1 MVHFSLANPDLA
13 RRFALNA
20 PLNEPVSDRFYAAG
34 PRGYTDYPSL
44 DLEQQAA

>member
-1 MVHFSLANPDLA
+1 LDES
-13 RRFALNA
+13 
-20 PLNEPVSDRFYAAG
+20 LNEPVSDTFYGSG